1 MEYDRLEC
9 PGCGSAD
16 VTFDSQSRKL
26 YCRQCGKETF
36 YSRATLNKHG
46 KVIYSKENAVKYFT
60 EGKFDTAR
68 HYAQEVLNIMMDNVP
83 AMYIMAYI
91 SEIEDKKPGRIK
103 EFFKETRDL
112 PIDWDEITTLK
123 ALFLASPAA
132 LIEFEADAIRLIAVN
147 LQSEEDAKGLT
158 EFFDSLCPY
167 LISKRSSGNF
177 MTQELAEMYRDLAGH
192 CDIPKTCLM
201 LLKGIQ
207 TNPGSPYADNSFHLR
222 TKARNFYDS
231 YVLAVGE
238 IIRAIKTDSLR
249 EKFVDSYTKF
259 CNKYEQDAGI

>member
-16 VTFDSQSRKL
+16 VSFDSQTRKL

-91 SEIEDKKPGRIK
+91 DEQIDKKMGRMK
-103 EFFKETRDL
+103 GFFATIRDL
-112 PIDWDEITTLK
+112 PIDWDEVTTLK
-123 ALFLASPAA
+123 SLFLASPYA
-132 LIEFEADAIRLIAVN
+132 LIEYEEDVIRTVAVN
-147 LQSEEDAKGLT
+147 LQADEDAKQLS
-158 EFFDSLCPY
+158 EFFDTICPY
-167 LISKRSSGNF
+167 FISKRPSCDF
-177 MTQELAEMYRDLAGH
+177 MTESLAEMYRDLAGH
-192 CDIPKTCLM
+192 CDIPKTCYALLM
-201 LLKGIQ
+201 GIQ
-207 TNPGSPYADNSFHLR
+207 KNPDSPYVNNSFYLR
-222 TKARNFYDS
+222 SKARHFYDH
-231 YVLAVGE
+231 YVLAVGD
-238 IIRAIKTDSLR
+238 IVRTMKTTDLR
-249 EKFVDSYTKF
+249 QKFESSFTKL
-259 CNKYEQDAGI
+259 CHKYEEDAQI